1 MATPKRARAT
11 SSTTRSKKAAA
22 TPAQENTALQ
32 QTSGNGNGNGN
43 GNAEE
48 AIRVRAYQL
57 FEQRGRI
64 HGYDVEDWFRA
75 QAEVGTGAHHSA

>member
-1 MATPKRARAT
+1 MATPKRARTT

-22 TPAQENTALQ
+22 APAKETVTPQHTY
-32 QTSGNGNGNGN
+32 SNGNV
-43 GNAEE
+43 EE

-57 FEQRGRI
+57 FEQRGRV

-75 QAEVGTGAHHSA
+75 EAEFNTGAQHSA

>member
-1 MATPKRARAT
+1 MATPKRARTT

-22 TPAQENTALQ
+22 VPAQESVTPQ
-32 QTSGNGNGNGN
+32 QTQGNGNV
-43 GNAEE
+43 EE

-57 FEQRGRI
+57 FEQRGRV

-75 QAEVGTGAHHSA
+75 EAEVGPRVQHSA

>member
-22 TPAQENTALQ
+22 NPAQETAALQ
-32 QTSGNGNGNGN
+32 QSQSNGNGYGNGNV
-43 GNAEE
+43 EE
-48 AIRVRAYQL
+48 AIRVRAYMI

-64 HGYDVEDWFRA
+64 HGYDVEDWLRA
-75 QAEVGTGAHHSA
+75 KAEIGTGAQHSA

>member
-22 TPAQENTALQ
+22 NPAQENAALQ
-32 QTSGNGNGNGN
+32 QTAANGNV
-43 GNAEE
+43 EE

-57 FEQRGRI
+57 FEQRGRT
-64 HGYDVEDWFRA
+64 HGHDVEDWFRA
-75 QAEVGTGAHHSA
+75 LAEVSTGAQHSA

>member
-11 SSTTRSKKAAA
+11 SSTTRSKKTAAV
-22 TPAQENTALQ
+22 PAQENAALQ
-32 QTSGNGNGNGN
+32 QTQSNGNV
-43 GNAEE
+43 EE

-64 HGYDVEDWFRA
+64 HGHDVEDWFRA
-75 QAEVGTGAHHSA
+75 AAEIGTGAQHSA

>member
-22 TPAQENTALQ
+22 TPAQENAALQ
-32 QTSGNGNGNGN
+32 QSPGNVSV
-43 GNAEE
+43 E
-48 AIRVRAYQL
+48 AIRARAYQL

-75 QAEVGTGAHHSA
+75 EFEVATGAQHSA

>member
-11 SSTTRSKKAAA
+11 SSTTRSKKVAA
-22 TPAQENTALQ
+22 PSAQENAALAHPQ
-32 QTSGNGNGNGN
+32 VNGN
-43 GNAEE
+43 EE

-64 HGYDVEDWFRA
+64 HGHDVEDWFRA
-75 QAEVGTGAHHSA
+75 KSEIVVVQHSA

>member
-1 MATPKRARAT
+1 MATPKRARTT

-22 TPAQENTALQ
+22 ISAQENVTPQ
-32 QTSGNGNGNGN
+32 QTHSNGNGNV
-43 GNAEE
+43 EE

-64 HGYDVEDWFRA
+64 HGYDVDDWFRA
-75 QAEVGTGAHHSA
+75 EAEIGPRAQHSA

>member
-22 TPAQENTALQ
+22 TPALENAALQ
-32 QTSGNGNGNGN
+32 QSQSNGNV
-43 GNAEE
+43 EE

-64 HGYDVEDWFRA
+64 HGHDVEDWFRA
-75 QAEVGTGAHHSA
+75 QAEIGTGAQHSA

>member
-1 MATPKRARAT
+1 MATPKRARTT

-22 TPAQENTALQ
+22 APAQETFTPQ
-32 QTSGNGNGNGN
+32 QAHSNGNV
-43 GNAEE
+43 EE

-75 QAEVGTGAHHSA
+75 KAEVGTGAQHSA

>member
-11 SSTTRSKKAAA
+11 SSTTRSKKTAAP
-22 TPAQENTALQ
+22 PALENAALQ
-32 QTSGNGNGNGN
+32 QSGN

-57 FEQRGRI
+57 FEQRGRV
-64 HGYDVEDWFRA
+64 HGHDVEDWFRA
-75 QAEVGTGAHHSA
+75 KAEVGTGAQHSA